1 MCGTFG
7 SYGKRYSISEKREY
21 ASLTAVLAAKFAQA
35 ATPAYV
41 QSNSVD
47 PQTPQTI
54 VKVPYTAPQSAGN
67 LNVVVESWGETAATV
82 ISVYD
87 TGIDTTSSSSLATSN
102 ATDMLVSADT
112 VTDHTT
118 GPGAGFTMRILTNPD
133 GNIVQFATDT
143 SISTRAL

>member
-1 MCGTFG
+1 MRAHFFVFCDNLG
-7 SYGKRYSISEKREY
+7 SFAGF
-21 ASLTAVLAAKFAQA
+21 AAVLAAKFAQA

-67 LNVVVESWGETAATV
+67 LNVVVVSWGDTAATV

-87 TGIDTTSSSSLATSN
+87 
-102 ATDMLVSADT
+102 
-112 VTDHTT
+112 
-118 GPGAGFTMRILTNPD
+118 
-133 GNIVQFATDT
+133 
-143 SISTRAL
+143 

>member
-1 MCGTFG
+1 MNVWHFWVTWKTLFQFRVVPIRKFEGTLFRLLRQLGIFCGF
-7 SYGKRYSISEKREY
+7 
-21 ASLTAVLAAKFAQA
+21 AAVLAAKFAQA

-67 LNVVVESWGETAATV
+67 LNVVVVSWGDTAATV

-87 TGIDTTSSSSLATSN
+87 
-102 ATDMLVSADT
+102 
-112 VTDHTT
+112 
-118 GPGAGFTMRILTNPD
+118 
-133 GNIVQFATDT
+133 
-143 SISTRAL
+143 